1 MKWTTVEALGGAQGV
16 PSDLIPVRELHAHLI
31 RQSAAGNVVLTDAD
45 ADAKPAAVVMSMQRY
60 NALLDELEALR
71 RGN

>member
-1 MKWTTVEALGGAQGV
+1 MKMTTVEALGGAQGI

-31 RQSAAGNVVLTDAD
+31 RQSVAGNVVLTD
-45 ADAKPAAVVMSMQRY
+45 ADAKPAAVVMSMERY

>member
-1 MKWTTVEALGGAQGV
+1 MTTVEALGGAQGI

-31 RQSAAGNVVLTDAD
+31 RQSVAGNVVLTD
-45 ADAKPAAVVMSMQRY
+45 ADAKPAAVVMSMERY

>member
-45 ADAKPAAVVMSMQRY
+45 AKPAAVVMSMQRY